1 METIENN
8 HASFQSWLLDKHQRI
23 ERTAGVVILFIEMLD
38 IVIHKIFHNAPD
50 IPTTQVLNL
59 GFLIVVY
66 IKLEKE
72 FGKRYTLAD
81 KNDPQKV
88 ARILRIWRFSDE
100 HQRERIDRL
109 VRSSNKLIGQLHNIN
124 YFVLATAGLYSLFLI
139 KKMLVPGEEDPHHI
153 FHLLFDLISYLGA
166 FFLLRCFYVMYLPT
180 IKKERDNLGEQTNFY
195 LWIILGL
202 MVIDFCFTRYVHEPS
217 IVCSVDSAGKCLVT
231 HGTLYTGVFIA
242 EFLCGVINAVVFVL
256 LVSRFQNKILDI
268 PPYILFILY
277 AYAVLQ
283 TCLPFVTNTGLV
295 ISKEFSEGF
304 SSIVFRLVL
313 IGKLAL
319 AAMLLYVLDSGRIVY
334 YFMFLKNLHDEETEQ
349 KHWGKFKDLLDELP
363 RAPEPFEITYKYDP
377 DSKGYTATILP
388 ASLFGRLTGSGET
401 LDEARENLRN
411 KIQRSKHD

>member
-1 METIENN
+1 MEKLESN
-8 HASFQSWLLDKHQRI
+8 HASFKSWLLDKHQRV
-23 ERTAGVVILFIEMLD
+23 EQTAGLVILFIEMLD

-50 IPTTQVLNL
+50 IPTTQLLNL
-59 GFLIVVY
+59 GFLVVVY

-72 FGKRYTLAD
+72 FGKRYTLSD
-81 KNDPQKV
+81 KNEPQRV

-100 HQRERIDRL
+100 RQRQIIDKL

-124 YFVLATAGLYSLFLI
+124 YFILATAGLYFLFLV
-139 KKMLVPGEEDPHHI
+139 KTMLVKGDDDPYHV
-153 FHLLFDLISYLGA
+153 FHFLFDLISYAGA

-180 IKKERDNLGEQTNFY
+180 IKKDRDALAEQTNFY
-195 LWIILGL
+195 GWIILGL
-202 MVIDFCFTRYVHEPS
+202 MVIDFSLTRYVHEPS
-217 IVCSVDSAGKCLVT
+217 LACSVTTAGDCSVT
-231 HGTLYTGVFIA
+231 QGTLYTGVFIA

-277 AYAVLQ
+277 SYAVLQ

-334 YFMFLKNLHDEETEQ
+334 YFMFLKNLHDEENEQ
-349 KHWGKFKDLLDELP
+349 KHWGKFKNLLDELP

-377 DSKGYTATILP
+377 NSKGFTAMIVP
-388 ASLFGRLTGSGET
+388 ASLFGRMVGTGAT
-401 LDEARENLRN
+401 LDEARENLRE
-411 KIQRSKHD
+411 KIQRNSPD